1 VSDERQANRETLP
14 ALVHERPGITKAE
27 LMGVAGLSNAGV
39 AQHLRRMLDQG
50 QVREDA
56 LPSGA
61 IGYRS
66 EEGARD
72 RRQRGCL

>member
-1 VSDERQANRETLP
+1 
-14 ALVHERPGITKAE
+14 
-27 LMGVAGLSNAGV
+27 
-39 AQHLRRMLDQG
+39 MLDQG